1 MTDGFQFTAA
11 DDGTIVWDFDDN
23 NQPVTVL
30 ASDAKARF
38 ANLSAKQLSVIKQ
51 SLVALGMKPTV
62 AAQKSLWSTIIDGAA
77 QNYATATENGTT
89 PTALFPFVTKFVNRQ
104 LKSGGF
110 GGAGGSASMQY
121 LTLTEAE
128 TARNNLRQDMV
139 NLIGRVP
146 TDDEYKDYVK
156 KLNRMER
163 KYAST
168 VVQGAGTQT
177 TYRKDFDSDAFTVKY
192 ILSKTDLNVD
202 LNKEFG
208 VAQDTVNQLL
218 SNSGVAGNI
227 TPAKKNKLIK
237 QFITKELSSDALVAE
252 VNKISKNAYGAFAD
266 LMDSDPT
273 LTLDQVANDWIGT
286 YANMLEVNPNNVDIK
301 DALSK
306 ASVNQNGVY
315 SRLSL
320 SDYEK
325 ALRKDERYQYT
336 KRASDEAQNLAYA
349 FAKAFGVNV

>member
-1 MTDGFQFTAA
+1 MPDFIFNAA

-23 NQPVTVL
+23 NQPVIVQ

-38 ANLSAKQLSVIKQ
+38 ANLSAKQLLAIKQ
-51 SLVALGMKPTV
+51 SLIALGQKPTV

-77 QNYATATENGTT
+77 QNYATATKNKTT
-89 PTALFPFVTKFVNRQ
+89 PTALFPFITKFVNKQ

-110 GGAGGSASMQY
+110 GGAGSNSMEY
-121 LTLTEAE
+121 LTLTEAK

-146 TDDEYKDYVK
+146 TDEEYKDYVK

-163 KYAST
+163 KYSST
-168 VVQGAGTQT
+168 VVQGTGQQV
-177 TYRKDFDSDAFTVKY
+177 TYRKDFDPDAFTVKY

-202 LNKEFG
+202 LDKEFG

-218 SNSGVAGNI
+218 KNNGVNGNI
-227 TPAKKNKLIK
+227 TPGKKNKLIK
-237 QFITKELSSDALVAE
+237 QFISKELSPPALAAE
-252 VNKISKNAYGAFAD
+252 INKIAKNAYGAFAD
-266 LMDSDPT
+266 LLDANPT
-273 LTLDQVANDWIGT
+273 ESLNQVASDWIGT
-286 YANMLEVNPNNVDIK
+286 YSNMLEINPNIVDVK
-301 DALSK
+301 DVLSK
-306 ASVNQNGVY
+306 ATVNENGVY

-320 SDYEK
+320 ADYEK

-336 KRASDEAQNLAYA
+336 KRASGEAQNLAYA

>member
-1 MTDGFQFTAA
+1 MADFIFGAA
-11 DDGTIVWDFDDN
+11 DDGTIVWDFDEN
-23 NQPVTVL
+23 NNPVKVS
-30 ASDAKARF
+30 AADAKARF
-38 ANLSAKQLSVIKQ
+38 ATLSAKQLSALKQ
-51 SLVALGMKPTV
+51 SLVALGQKPTV

-77 QNYATATENGTT
+77 QNYATATENKTAY
-89 PTALFPFVTKFVNRQ
+89 TALFPFMTKFVNKQ
-104 LKSGGF
+104 LRSGGF
-110 GGAGGSASMQY
+110 GGAGSNSMQY
-121 LTLTEAE
+121 ITLTEAQ

-146 TDDEYKDYVK
+146 TDEEYKDYVK

-168 VVQGAGTQT
+168 VVQGTGTQT
-177 TYRKDFDSDAFTVKY
+177 TYRKDFDPDAFTVKY

-218 SNSGVAGNI
+218 SDNGVTGNI

-237 QFITKELSSDALVAE
+237 QFITRELSPDALQAE
-252 VNKISKNAYGAFAD
+252 INDIAKNAYGAFAD
-266 LMDSDPT
+266 L
-273 LTLDQVANDWIGT
+273 LDAKPGLSLNQVANDWIGT
-286 YANMLEVNPNNVDIK
+286 YANMLEINPNIVDIK

-306 ASVNQNGVY
+306 ASVSQNGVY

-320 SDYEK
+320 ADYEK